1 MKLIAFLRVW
11 LARIGLVSL
20 GVALPAVAH
29 AQTATTAYGTLID
42 AMVSEVQDF
51 QNNFAIPATV
61 ALLGLI
67 AVLTAIRWVR
77 GMFRAAA

>member
-1 MKLIAFLRVW
+1 MKIVSFLRSKAA
-11 LARIGLVSL
+11 LAFA
-20 GVALPAVAH
+20 ALLAVLMPAAAF
-29 AQTATTAYGTLID
+29 AQTATSAYETLIS